1 MTTARV
7 RSARYLALLLVT
19 MLPVAPAGAQPVA
32 TSFEELRRLV
42 TPGET
47 IYVTDARG
55 AINKGRL
62 AGVSAGSLQLQV
74 DRDAVAPPISLSE
87 SDVNNIV
94 VHRFDPLW
102 NGMLIGFVS
111 GAVPVALIGAG
122 SVSASAGEVA
132 VVTAGYG
139 AIGLLTGLLIDFF
152 NKENLTIYVHRP
164 RTESSRIRLSPIAGK
179 SAVGVRLSAKF

>member
-1 MTTARV
+1 MTMARV
-7 RSARYLALLLVT
+7 RSARYLATLLVT
-19 MLPVAPAGAQPVA
+19 MVPVAPAGAQQVA
-32 TSFEELRRLV
+32 TSFDELRRLV

-55 AINKGRL
+55 AISKGRL
-62 AGVSAGSLQLQV
+62 AGLSAASLQLKA
-74 DRDAVAPPISLSE
+74 DRDAGAPVILSE

-94 VHRFDPLW
+94 VHRSDPLW

-122 SVSASAGEVA
+122 APASAGEVA

-139 AIGLLTGLLIDFF
+139 AIGLLTGLLIDFL
-152 NKENLTIYVHRP
+152 NKENVTVFVHRP

-179 SAVGVRLSAKF
+179 SAVGVRLSAEF

>member
-1 MTTARV
+1 MTMADV
-7 RSARYLALLLVT
+7 RCGRYLAMLLVT
-19 MLPVAPAGAQPVA
+19 LLPASPASAQQVA

-55 AINKGRL
+55 AISKGRL
-62 AGVSAGSLQLQV
+62 AGLSSGALQLQV
-74 DRDAVAPPISLSE
+74 DRHAVAPPVSLSE
-87 SDVNNIV
+87 SDVNNIAV
-94 VHRFDPLW
+94 YRSDPLW

-122 SVSASAGEVA
+122 ASASAGEVA

-139 AIGLLTGLLIDFF
+139 VIGLLTGLLIDSL
-152 NKENLTIYVHRP
+152 NKDKATVYVHGPGP
-164 RTESSRIRLSPIAGK
+164 RSTRMQVSLFGSTSRIGVQFSAG
-179 SAVGVRLSAKF
+179 R

>member
-1 MTTARV
+1 MTHV
-7 RSARYLALLLVT
+7 RSARYLALLIA
-19 MLPVAPAGAQPVA
+19 MLSVRPASAQQVA

-55 AINKGRL
+55 AISKGRL
-62 AGVSAGSLQLQV
+62 AGLSAGSLQLQV
-74 DRDAVAPPISLSE
+74 DRDAGAPVSLSE
-87 SDVNNIV
+87 SDVNNIA
-94 VHRFDPLW
+94 VHRSDPLW

-122 SVSASAGEVA
+122 ASASAGEVA

-139 AIGLLTGLLIDFF
+139 CIGLLTGLLIDVL
-152 NKENLTIYVHRP
+152 NKEKMPIYVHPHVP
-164 RTESSRIRLSPIAGK
+164 RSTRLRISPVGSR
-179 SAVGVRLSAKF
+179 SAAGVRVSVEF

>member
-1 MTTARV
+1 MAHV
-7 RSARYLALLLVT
+7 RCARYLAFLLVA
-19 MLPVAPAGAQPVA
+19 MLSVSPASAQQVA

-55 AINKGRL
+55 AISKGRL
-62 AGVSAGSLQLQV
+62 AGLSAGSLQLQV
-74 DRDAVAPPISLSE
+74 DRDAGSPVSLSE
-87 SDVNNIV
+87 SDVNNIAI
-94 VHRFDPLW
+94 HRTDPLW

-122 SVSASAGEVA
+122 ASASGGEVA

-139 AIGLLTGLLIDFF
+139 CIGLLTGLLIDVL
-152 NKENLTIYVHRP
+152 NKEKMPIYVHP
-164 RTESSRIRLSPIAGK
+164 HVPPSTRLHI
-179 SAVGVRLSAKF
+179 SAVGSSSGAGVRVSVGF

>member
-1 MTTARV
+1 M
-7 RSARYLALLLVT
+7 LLVT
-19 MLPVAPAGAQPVA
+19 MLPVAPAGAQQVA

-55 AINKGRL
+55 AISKGRL
-62 AGVSAGSLQLQV
+62 AGLSAGSLQLQV
-74 DRDAVAPPISLSE
+74 DRDAVAVSLSE

-94 VHRFDPLW
+94 VHRSDPLW

-111 GAVPVALIGAG
+111 GAVPVALIGAAAPA
-122 SVSASAGEVA
+122 SASEVA

-139 AIGLLTGLLIDFF
+139 AIGLLTGLLIDFL
-152 NKENLTIYVHRP
+152 NKENVTVFVHRP
-164 RTESSRIRLSPIAGK
+164 HTESSRIRLSPIAGK
-179 SAVGVRLSAKF
+179 SVVGVRLSARF

>member
-1 MTTARV
+1 MTHV
-7 RSARYLALLLVT
+7 RCARYLALLIA
-19 MLPVAPAGAQPVA
+19 MLPVRPASAQQVA

-55 AINKGRL
+55 AISKGRL
-62 AGVSAGSLQLQV
+62 AGLSGSSLQLQV
-74 DRDAVAPPISLSE
+74 DRDAGAPISLSE
-87 SDVNNIV
+87 SDVNNIA
-94 VHRFDPLW
+94 VHLSDPLW

-122 SVSASAGEVA
+122 ASASAGEVA

-139 AIGLLTGLLIDFF
+139 CIGLLTGLLIDVL
-152 NKENLTIYVHRP
+152 NKEKVPIYVHP
-164 RTESSRIRLSPIAGK
+164 HVPHSTRLHI
-179 SAVGVRLSAKF
+179 SAVGSRSAAGVRVSVGF

>member
-1 MTTARV
+1 MARV
-7 RSARYLALLLVT
+7 RCARYLAMLLVT
-19 MLPVAPAGAQPVA
+19 MLPVAPAGAQQVA

-62 AGVSAGSLQLQV
+62 AGLSAGSLLLQI
-74 DRDAVAPPISLSE
+74 DRDAVAPPVSLSE

-94 VHRFDPLW
+94 VHRSDPLW

-111 GAVPVALIGAG
+111 GAVPVALIGAAAP
-122 SVSASAGEVA
+122 ASAGEVA

-139 AIGLLTGLLIDFF
+139 AIGLFTGLLIDFL
-152 NKENLTIYVHRP
+152 NKENVTVFVHRP

-179 SAVGVRLSAKF
+179 SAVGVRLSARF

>member
-1 MTTARV
+1 MAHDR
-7 RSARYLALLLVT
+7 RARYLAFLLVA
-19 MLPVAPAGAQPVA
+19 LLSVRPASAQQVA

-55 AINKGRL
+55 AISKGRL
-62 AGVSAGSLQLQV
+62 AGLSAGSLQLQV
-74 DRDAVAPPISLSE
+74 DRDAGAPVSLSE
-87 SDVNNIV
+87 SDVNNIA
-94 VHRFDPLW
+94 VHRSDPLW

-122 SVSASAGEVA
+122 ASASAGEVA

-139 AIGLLTGLLIDFF
+139 CIGLLIGLLIDVL
-152 NKENLTIYVHRP
+152 NKEKMPIYVHPHVP
-164 RTESSRIRLSPIAGK
+164 RSTRLHI
-179 SAVGVRLSAKF
+179 SAVGSSSAAGVRVSVEF

>member
-1 MTTARV
+1 MTMARV
-7 RSARYLALLLVT
+7 RCARYFAMLLVT
-19 MLPVAPAGAQPVA
+19 MLPVAPAGAQEVA

-47 IYVTDARG
+47 IYVTGARG
-55 AINKGRL
+55 AISKGRL
-62 AGVSAGSLQLQV
+62 AGLSAGSLQLRV
-74 DRDAVAPPISLSE
+74 DRDAGAPPVSLSE
-87 SDVNNIV
+87 SDVNNIA
-94 VHRFDPLW
+94 VHRSDPLW
-102 NGMLIGFVS
+102 NGMLIGFAS

-139 AIGLLTGLLIDFF
+139 AIGLLTGLLIDFL
-152 NKENLTIYVHRP
+152 NKEHVTIYVHRP
-164 RTESSRIRLSPIAGK
+164 RTESRRIRLSPIAEK

>member
-1 MTTARV
+1 MARV
-7 RSARYLALLLVT
+7 RSARYLAMLLVT
-19 MLPVAPAGAQPVA
+19 MLPVAPAGAQQVA

-62 AGVSAGSLQLQV
+62 AGLSAGSLQLQI
-74 DRDAVAPPISLSE
+74 DRDAVAPPVSLSE

-94 VHRFDPLW
+94 VHRSDPLW
-102 NGMLIGFVS
+102 NGMLIGFAS

-122 SVSASAGEVA
+122 ATASPGEVA

-139 AIGLLTGLLIDFF
+139 AIGLLTGLLIDFL
-152 NKENLTIYVHRP
+152 NKENVTIYVHRP
-164 RTESSRIRLSPIAGK
+164 RTESGRIRLSPIAGK
-179 SAVGVRLSAKF
+179 STAGVRLLAEF

>member
-1 MTTARV
+1 MARV
-7 RSARYLALLLVT
+7 RCARYLAMLLVT
-19 MLPVAPAGAQPVA
+19 MLPVAPAGAQQVA

-62 AGVSAGSLQLQV
+62 AGLSAGSLQLQI
-74 DRDAVAPPISLSE
+74 DRDAVAPPVSLSE

-94 VHRFDPLW
+94 VHRSDPLW

-111 GAVPVALIGAG
+111 GAVPVALIGAAAP
-122 SVSASAGEVA
+122 ASAGEVA

-139 AIGLLTGLLIDFF
+139 AIGLLTGLLIDFL
-152 NKENLTIYVHRP
+152 NKENVTVFVHRP
-164 RTESSRIRLSPIAGK
+164 HTESSRIRLSPIAGK
-179 SAVGVRLSAKF
+179 SAVGVRLSARF

>member
-1 MTTARV
+1 MTHV
-7 RSARYLALLLVT
+7 RCARYLALLLVT
-19 MLPVAPAGAQPVA
+19 MLPVRPASAQQVA

-55 AINKGRL
+55 AIRKGRL
-62 AGVSAGSLQLQV
+62 AGLSPGSLQFQV
-74 DRDAVAPPISLSE
+74 DRDAAAPISLSE
-87 SDVNNIV
+87 SDVNNIA
-94 VHRFDPLW
+94 VHRSDPLW

-122 SVSASAGEVA
+122 ASASGGEVA

-139 AIGLLTGLLIDFF
+139 CIGLLTGLLIDVL
-152 NKENLTIYVHRP
+152 NKEKMPIYVHPHVPGSTRLHISP
-164 RTESSRIRLSPIAGK
+164 VGSSSGA
-179 SAVGVRLSAKF
+179 GVRISLAF